1 MRKRIPNRER
11 DKNPPPSEK
20 DRILRSSSLELTVA
34 ALIDLRWHLETKIF
48 VRTHVSRAIRAR
60 DESSGS
66 NVKRLFSYSRRY
78 SENNGCCEQR
88 YKRRAWFVVVVV
100 VGCSPFSLQMISSAD
115 TCLFMSPSV
124 PRIVDATSSKGTLT
138 VRGMGQLYR
147 LRSVRRCFL
156 AI

>member
-1 MRKRIPNRER
+1 VTAEYM
-11 DKNPPPSEK
+11 SH
-20 DRILRSSSLELTVA
+20 A
-34 ALIDLRWHLETKIF
+34 
-48 VRTHVSRAIRAR
+48 RAILAR

-66 NVKRLFSYSRRY
+66 NVKRLLSYSRRY

-115 TCLFMSPSV
+115 TCLFMPPSV
-124 PRIVDATSSKGTLT
+124 PRIVDATSSKRTLT

-147 LRSVRRCFL
+147 LRSVGDVSRLYKVSRNSRYSFHLKIECL
-156 AI
+156 EIDCSLISM